1 VRGRGRIEAPSVAG
15 EIATR
20 VDVEPTI
27 FAFDDLAVG
36 QRALLTR
43 EVVAAD
49 RGLDGAAAPFG
60 QAIGV
65 GAFTLG
71 LVAEVL
77 GTRLPGPGAVY
88 LSQTSQ
94 FLAPVQAGDIV
105 EASVEVVEL
114 VPARGRARLF
124 FECACDGRPVL
135 EGEAWVAL
143 ERRPR
148 A

>member
-1 VRGRGRIEAPSVAG
+1 MKAPTVAG

-94 FLAPVQAGDIV
+94 FLAPVQAGDV
-105 EASVEVVEL
+105 VTAQVEVVEL
-114 VPARGRARLF
+114 VPSHGRARLF
-124 FECACDGRPVL
+124 CECLSGGRAVF
-135 EGEAWVAL
+135 EGEAWIAL
-143 ERRPR
+143 KRRPG